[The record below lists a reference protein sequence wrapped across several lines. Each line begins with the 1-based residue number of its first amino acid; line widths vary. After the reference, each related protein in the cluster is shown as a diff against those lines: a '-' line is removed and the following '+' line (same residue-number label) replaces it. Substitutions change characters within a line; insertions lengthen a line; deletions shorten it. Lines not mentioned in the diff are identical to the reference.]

1 MNQSPGPTEPLG
13 GLDHFRN
20 ALGDALIAHARS
32 LPARAAPMSR
42 SHHRPRVL
50 LVGAMMATVLAVAL
64 ITGLG
69 TRPSSA
75 PPAASAAE
83 ALRSAAGSVLTH
95 PLPALGPHEY
105 FFTDSVYTARG
116 DDLGLSSRALFT
128 ERDEEWIARD
138 GSGLSRE
145 QSSGPGTPLRARRL
159 KPSPTPFSFGLTALS
174 YRQLTMLPGEP
185 DRLARALAAITARQ
199 QRQRHSQLLDG
210 RAGRTYILFSTIR
223 DAFEAP
229 SPPRLRAAL
238 YELLART
245 PGLHLDG
252 TMRDHAGQSG
262 VAVSV
267 LLGAVRFRMII
278 DQRSGELLES
288 QRVLVR
294 RSDQLGHSNPLGLF
308 SRGTILNQGI
318 VSRIGQR
325 AHH

>member
-1 MNQSPGPTEPLG
+1 
-13 GLDHFRN
+13 
-20 ALGDALIAHARS
+20 
-32 LPARAAPMSR
+32 
-42 SHHRPRVL
+42 
-50 LVGAMMATVLAVAL
+50 
-64 ITGLG
+64 
-69 TRPSSA
+69 
-75 PPAASAAE
+75 
-83 ALRSAAGSVLTH
+83 
-95 PLPALGPHEY
+95 
-105 FFTDSVYTARG
+105 
-116 DDLGLSSRALFT
+116 
-128 ERDEEWIARD
+128 
-138 GSGLSRE
+138 
-145 QSSGPGTPLRARRL
+145 
-159 KPSPTPFSFGLTALS
+159 
-174 YRQLTMLPGEP
+174 MLPGEP